1 MDFKIVASLISMII
15 FVIMASSP
23 AFKMVKKLGVKDDD
37 MSLIVRSLGVGV
49 LTYLSMTVTY

>member
-49 LTYLSMTVTY
+49 LTYLSMTVSY

>member
-23 AFKMVKKLGVKDDD
+23 AFKMVKQLGVKDGDT
-37 MSLIVRSLGVGV
+37 SLIVRSLGVGV

>member
-1 MDFKIVASLISMII
+1 MDFKFVASLISMII

>member
-37 MSLIVRSLGVGV
+37 TSLIVRSLGVGV

>member
-1 MDFKIVASLISMII
+1 MDFKIVASIISMII

-23 AFKMVKKLGVKDDD
+23 VFKMVKKLGVREDD

>member
-23 AFKMVKKLGVKDDD
+23 AFKMVKKLGVKEDD